1 MSSTDAVL
9 RVERGRAT
17 PEELAAVTVVLTVLL
32 SAPGPEADSGQAESP
47 LWRPGQARGGYRS
60 PYSWQ

>member
-17 PEELAAVTVVLTVLL
+17 REELAAVAVVLAALL
-32 SAPGPEADSGQAESP
+32 SAPGPESDPEQPQSP
-47 LWRPGQARGGYRS
+47 LWRPEQARGVYRS